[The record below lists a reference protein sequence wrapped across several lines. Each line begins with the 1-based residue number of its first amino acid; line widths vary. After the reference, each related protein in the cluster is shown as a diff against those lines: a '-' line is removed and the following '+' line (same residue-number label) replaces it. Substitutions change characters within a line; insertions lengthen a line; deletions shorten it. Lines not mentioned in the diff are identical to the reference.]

1 MKNRAALRERVFLSY
16 GSLLIKPPLSRGSDG
31 IMDRTGSLHPEA
43 IMDHGCQ
50 KVARDAPCLTQ
61 EEPQRTPVPRV
72 YRRLTIP
79 TQKRLRILAVFFYT
93 TYAFDLFSSREDAFL
108 ALPVCSCHVTQ
119 RDVATHTE
127 E

>member
-1 MKNRAALRERVFLSY
+1 MN
-16 GSLLIKPPLSRGSDG
+16 
-31 IMDRTGSLHPEA
+31 RTGALHPEA

-50 KVARDAPCLTQ
+50 KAARDAPCLTQ
-61 EEPQRTPVPRV
+61 EEPQRTAVPRV
-72 YRRLTIP
+72 YRRLTIHAKK
-79 TQKRLRILAVFFYT
+79 TANTRSLFYT

>member
-1 MKNRAALRERVFLSY
+1 MYASFTQTGASTNTGPTRLSTADDPH
-16 GSLLIKPPLSRGSDG
+16 K
-31 IMDRTGSLHPEA
+31 
-43 IMDHGCQ
+43 
-50 KVARDAPCLTQ
+50 
-61 EEPQRTPVPRV
+61 
-72 YRRLTIP
+72 
-79 TQKRLRILAVFFYT
+79 KRLRILAVFFYT

>member
-1 MKNRAALRERVFLSY
+1 MPKSGKGRLLSY
-16 GSLLIKPPLSRGSDG
+16 PREASTDTGPKHLSAD
-31 IMDRTGSLHPEA
+31 DPH
-43 IMDHGCQ
+43 
-50 KVARDAPCLTQ
+50 K
-61 EEPQRTPVPRV
+61 
-72 YRRLTIP
+72 
-79 TQKRLRILAVFFYT
+79 KRLRILAVFFYT

>member
-1 MKNRAALRERVFLSY
+1 MPKSGKGRLLSY
-16 GSLLIKPPLSRGSDG
+16 PREASTDTGPKHLS
-31 IMDRTGSLHPEA
+31 A
-43 IMDHGCQ
+43 
-50 KVARDAPCLTQ
+50 DAPHK
-61 EEPQRTPVPRV
+61 
-72 YRRLTIP
+72 
-79 TQKRLRILAVFFYT
+79 KRLRILAVFFYT

>member
-1 MKNRAALRERVFLSY
+1 MPKSSKGRPLSY
-16 GSLLIKPPLSRGSDG
+16 PRGASTDTGPKHLSAD
-31 IMDRTGSLHPEA
+31 DP
-43 IMDHGCQ
+43 Q
-50 KVARDAPCLTQ
+50 K
-61 EEPQRTPVPRV
+61 
-72 YRRLTIP
+72 
-79 TQKRLRILAVFFYT
+79 KRLRILAVFFYT

>member
-1 MKNRAALRERVFLSY
+1 MPKS
-16 GSLLIKPPLSRGSDG
+16 GKGPPLLR
-31 IMDRTGSLHPEA
+31 
-43 IMDHGCQ
+43 
-50 KVARDAPCLTQ
+50 KQ
-61 EEPQRTPVPRV
+61 ELQRTPVPRV
-72 YRRLTIP
+72 YRRLTIHAKK
-79 TQKRLRILAVFFYT
+79 TANTRSLFYT